1 MFQEQH
7 TDKNNLILVGMPGA
21 GKSTIGRALA
31 ERLGLSFCDTD
42 DLLRA
47 ATGMTLIEILDT
59 YGVDG
64 FIEHENRL
72 CASLDLRD
80 TVIATGGSV
89 VYGAEA
95 MAHLGKIG
103 RVIYLSVSEE
113 INLSHLSDLPT
124 RGVVM
129 RAGQTFADLYRER
142 TPLYEK
148 YADLIV
154 DCDGFTPE
162 DGGASVCAIVGT
174 IEKELSGA
182 RV

>member
-1 MFQEQH
+1 MSQEKNK
-7 TDKNNLILVGMPGA
+7 DKRNLILIGMPGA

-31 ERLGLSFCDTD
+31 DRMGMTFCDTD

-47 ATGMTLIEILDT
+47 ATGMTLVEILDA

-64 FIEHENRL
+64 FIECENRL
-72 CASLDLRD
+72 CATLDLHD

-95 MAHLGKIG
+95 MAHLGAIG

-148 YADLIV
+148 YADLTV
-154 DCDGFTPE
+154 QCDDLTPG
-162 DGGASVCAIVGT
+162 DGGASVRAIV
-174 IEKELSGA
+174 EKIATALTGIHA
-182 RV
+182 